1 MIQAGAGTVAAIV
14 IVAIIVLIAIVVAIA
29 GARRQRA
36 RMQEHYG
43 EEYERTL
50 RAAGSRSAAESELR
64 SREKRRKRLD
74 IRPLPGG
81 LREGYAAQWKTI
93 QARFVDE
100 PRKALDDAD
109 RLLHQVME
117 ARGYPM
123 ADLNSQ
129 ANDLSVDYG
138 PLVTDYRR
146 ASTIARTSREGG
158 ASTEDQRQAM
168 VLFRS
173 MFDALLDPGTGEAS
187 SASRFEP
194 SERTSA

>member
-1 MIQAGAGTVAAIV
+1 MTNTDTGTIVAIV
-14 IVAIIVLIAIVVAIA
+14 IVAILIVIAIAVAVA
-29 GARRQRA
+29 GARRRSA
-36 RMQEHYG
+36 RMQQQYG
-43 EEYERTL
+43 QEYERTL
-50 RAAGSRSAAESELR
+50 QSAGSRSAAESELR
-64 SREKRRKRLD
+64 AREKRRRKLD

-81 LREGYAAQWKTI
+81 LREGYAAQWKSI

-100 PRKALDDAD
+100 PRKSLDDAD

-117 ARGYPM
+117 ARGYPV
-123 ADLNSQ
+123 ADMNSR
-129 ANDLSVDYG
+129 AEDLSVDYG
-138 PLVTDYRR
+138 PIVSDYRK
-146 ASTIARTSREGG
+146 ASKIAEASRNGG
-158 ASTEDQRQAM
+158 VSTEDQRQAI